1 MVRLLPFI
9 IYVVLVAYSLA
20 DMLQRPEDSPYS
32 LPKWAWVLI
41 ILLFPYIGAAA
52 WLFLKFTNRNS
63 GPSQRE
69 QRGMGP
75 DDDPDY
81 LMWLRE
87 QERRR
92 KLQGDK

>member
-1 MVRLLPFI
+1 MRLLPYI
-9 IYVVLVAYSLA
+9 IYVALVVYCIA
-20 DMLQRPEDSPYS
+20 DALQRPDASPYG

-41 ILLFPYIGAAA
+41 ILLFPYIGAGV
-52 WLFLKFTNRNS
+52 WLVLKFINGTS
-63 GPSQRE
+63 GQAKQD

-92 KLQGDK
+92 KMHGDK